1 MKPVPSSSKTR
12 SQKKKHDLGGHTDL
26 VTYEV
31 FKRVYWPCLWTKGLC
46 TSFVPIPLCS
56 LTSGIKHRLS
66 RSANLLV
73 QSIAVPAFLSSRDFA
88 FLGTIKGSEKSL
100 DSPNHALDKDAY
112 ENLRNNH
119 RVDYA
124 LFEAYQRLK
133 SKRGERDLADRFA
146 TPYFAALRL
155 TISNSRT
162 HRLLDELK
170 ANGLKGE
177 PVDFL
182 WVEFTFYRIVVKR
195 VTN

>member
-12 SQKKKHDLGGHTDL
+12 NSRSQKKKHDWYGHTDL

-46 TSFVPIPLCS
+46 ASFIPLSLSS

-66 RSANLLV
+66 RSANFLV
-73 QSIAVPAFLSSRDFA
+73 WSLAVPRFLGYRSFA

-100 DSPNHALDKDAY
+100 EYPNRALDKDAY
-112 ENLRNNH
+112 EDLRNNH

-133 SKRGERDLADRFA
+133 SKRGERDLADRCDVTFSA
-146 TPYFAALRL
+146 STCGLHF
-155 TISNSRT
+155 RT
-162 HRLLDELK
+162 L
-170 ANGLKGE
+170 G
-177 PVDFL
+177 
-182 WVEFTFYRIVVKR
+182 RIGYW
-195 VTN
+195 TS

>member
-12 SQKKKHDLGGHTDL
+12 NSRSQKKKHGWDGHTDL

-56 LTSGIKHRLS
+56 LTSGVKHRLS

-73 QSIAVPAFLSSRDFA
+73 QSIAVPAFLTSRIFA

-112 ENLRNNH
+112 ETLRNNH

-146 TPYFAALRL
+146 TPYFLLRPMAY
-155 TISNSRT
+155 N
-162 HRLLDELK
+162 
-170 ANGLKGE
+170 
-177 PVDFL
+177 F
-182 WVEFTFYRIVVKR
+182 
-195 VTN
+195 